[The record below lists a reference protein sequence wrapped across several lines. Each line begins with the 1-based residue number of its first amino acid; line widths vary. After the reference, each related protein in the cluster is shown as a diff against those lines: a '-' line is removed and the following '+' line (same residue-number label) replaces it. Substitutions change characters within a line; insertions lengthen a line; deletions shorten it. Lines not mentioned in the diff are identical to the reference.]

1 MKKILSLIL
10 VIISLL
16 CCAFV
21 GCNSKPTPPA
31 KDCYISYKFA
41 IYDDKDT
48 DTLNAQLVSFDNNCS
63 FTDTVMG
70 ITLNISKISD
80 VVKVGSKF
88 NLPSIEIDYDGE
100 YEQEVYFWYVE
111 GSNNKL
117 SLNNDQEEITC
128 NFGSE
133 NVTIVV
139 GIGPTDKEFS

>member
-1 MKKILSLIL
+1 MKKIISLIL

-21 GCNSKPTPPA
+21 GCSSTPTPPA

-41 IYDDKDT
+41 IYNDKDT
-48 DTLNAQLVSFDNNCS
+48 DTLNAQLLDFDNNCT
-63 FTDTVMG
+63 FTDSDLNL
-70 ITLNISKISD
+70 TLTISKISD
-80 VVKVGSKF
+80 IVKIGSKF
-88 NLPSIEIDYDGE
+88 NLPYIEIDYDGE
-100 YEQEVYFWYVE
+100 HEQEVYFWYVQ

-117 SLNNDQEEITC
+117 SLNNGQEEITC

-139 GIGPTDKEFS
+139 GIGPSDKEFS